1 MEEMGQ
7 EIKRGMRANATGRA
21 HTVTV
26 CGGDGRRG
34 HDRTGET
41 LGSVDIDG
49 FLLAGMYI
57 DFSRNSSNRE
67 RERGAFF
74 GSMAGI

>member
-21 HTVTV
+21 HAVTV

-41 LGSVDIDG
+41 DGERWLPLG
-49 FLLAGMYI
+49 
-57 DFSRNSSNRE
+57 RNVH
-67 RERGAFF
+67 
-74 GSMAGI
+74 